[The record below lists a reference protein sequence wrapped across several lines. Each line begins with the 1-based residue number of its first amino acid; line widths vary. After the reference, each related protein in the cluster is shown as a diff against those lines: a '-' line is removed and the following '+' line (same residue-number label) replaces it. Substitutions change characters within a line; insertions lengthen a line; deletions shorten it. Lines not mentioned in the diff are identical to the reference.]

1 MKKWIIALTLVAST
15 LIPTATQATA
25 KEKTYKDGRTE
36 FYTAEVGN
44 VSRAETKEIN
54 TEGLECTITIDAKT
68 GKGNYSGN
76 SNWYK
81 YSNKAKGNKY
91 SKTDND
97 ICEFAQKNEK
107 YQVSYEFSGKQ
118 IVWRTGDLTGFVTKQ
133 GYKNVVRTSKLPKNI
148 VEKYKKKGFNI
159 GNRTNVIFTHRVINH
174 KNIPNKKVNKDIKK
188 DFVRSSTIKPSQVIF
203 NNLHIADGRDR
214 LTVTGLKKGTRLSVY
229 KTDGVLYKEV
239 EAKGNSY
246 TFTFKEYEDILDVMN
261 GKKGRDTILI
271 SQRKPNEME
280 SFRLPYK
287 IPKQKKQVH
296 ALTFG
301 EHSEMYQGKKGVGSV
316 SKYVIKEDNE
326 SGTSF
331 GFTIEDQPQDVI
343 YKIKKDNKVVH
354 EINMKKEDFK
364 QMKNYGTTKNPNYE
378 YDKTIM
384 SDASEE
390 AIKFLQAKDLKEA
403 KRYTFTATK
412 KGLKESKPLPF
423 YEIDEKEGT
432 FSYDE
437 GIY

>member
-15 LIPTATQATA
+15 LIPTVTQATA

-36 FYTAEVGN
+36 FYISKEGKVSSAE
-44 VSRAETKEIN
+44 SKEYGTN
-54 TEGLECTITIDAKT
+54 GLECTITIDARTEK
-68 GKGNYSGN
+68 GKYNGTSK
-76 SNWYK
+76 WYK
-81 YSNKAKGNKY
+81 YSNKLKGNKY

-97 ICEFAQKNEK
+97 ICEFAQKQQK
-107 YQVSYEFSGKQ
+107 YQASFEFDGRNL
-118 IVWRTGDLTGFVTKQ
+118 VWRTGDLTGFILKQ
-133 GYKNVVRTSKLPKNI
+133 GQKNVLDIRKVPSKLVKKYKARGFDIDSSTNVIVTHKIINYMNVKSNKEYKNV
-148 VEKYKKKGFNI
+148 KK
-159 GNRTNVIFTHRVINH
+159 
-174 KNIPNKKVNKDIKK
+174 P
-188 DFVRSSTIKPSQVIF
+188 FVRSNTVKPTQVKF
-203 NNLHIADGRDR
+203 NNQHMADGRDR
-214 LTVTGLKKGTRLSVY
+214 LTVTGLKKGTRLSIY
-229 KTDGVLYKEV
+229 NTEGVLYKEV
-239 EAKGNSY
+239 EVKGNSY

-301 EHSEMYQGKKGVGSV
+301 EHSEMYQGKVGVGGV
-316 SKYVIKEDNE
+316 TKYVLKEENE
-326 SGTSF
+326 SGTTVL
-331 GFTIEDQPQDVI
+331 FTIQDKAQDVT
-343 YKIKKDNKVVH
+343 YQIKKDNEPVLTIK
-354 EINMKKEDFK
+354 MSKKDFDK
-364 QMKNYGTTKNPNYE
+364 IGNEGTKSNPIYYYE
-378 YDKTIM
+378 KDYM

-437 GIY
+437 GIF